1 MGDKTRWYLCVWLD
15 GESLVLQHS
24 RGVRELRRVV
34 KSVAERRFGGLEE
47 YLEWLSGKCRMK
59 DVKGTNALTV
69 FDVILDYLEDEW
81 RE

>member
-1 MGDKTRWYLCVWLD
+1 M
-15 GESLVLQHS
+15 
-24 RGVRELRRVV
+24 V